1 MHKYEIKMADVSGH
15 IRKIVMGIETGIDDA
30 ELNELGLFKQVTS
43 HDWIGG
49 TVSGTAINMN
59 NIVEVLSITEVH
71 DD

>member
-1 MHKYEIKMADVSGH
+1 
-15 IRKIVMGIETGIDDA
+15 MGIETGIDDA